1 MIVRSGKTEGEKN
14 PGKKREKSGKKTGKK
29 WEKKG
34 NDTGNKVCYINSMK
48 RWVQTEPPYFYEKG
62 E

>member
-1 MIVRSGKTEGEKN
+1 MIVRSGKTESGKN
-14 PGKKREKSGKKTGKK
+14 PGKK